1 MNGFCSDFMIFSG
14 QHKHS
19 NTSKPGANVTAE
31 NLSLND
37 AKAAL
42 EEVILA
48 DQQMAGDE
56 SAPRSQSRDS
66 DLTEKQVEQFRDRAQ
81 KQRARGKKDLA
92 RRHDGVASV
101 VKTVHIKERV
111 IGSAFQRYFAAIEN
125 GLSVIDRRA
134 EMFVTQNNVNQIA
147 EKIQEIIESVNSD
160 LVTLEASV
168 KVQLEVAG
176 SASDFVTP
184 GYTGDAAS
192 HEVQIRTKTALSAL
206 RLFERYDKVL
216 QGVQTLHWNDVVE
229 QKYIE
234 DVELQAK
241 QGFNKLFKFVSQTLR
256 GMRNKAVAAPATRGE
271 AANGA
276 ADKAEGAIAEAA

>member
-1 MNGFCSDFMIFSG
+1 M
-14 QHKHS
+14 
-19 NTSKPGANVTAE
+19 TAE

-42 EEVILA
+42 QEVIEA

-101 VKTVHIKERV
+101 VKTVQIKERV
-111 IGSAFQRYFAAIEN
+111 IGSAFQRFYAAIEN

-134 EMFVTQNNVNQIA
+134 EMFVTQNNVNKIADNIQQIID
-147 EKIQEIIESVNSD
+147 EVNKD
-160 LVTLEASV
+160 LVPLEEAV
-168 KVQLEVAG
+168 KTKLEVA
-176 SASDFVTP
+176 AAAADFVSP
-184 GYTGDAAS
+184 EYTGNAAS
-192 HEVQIRTKTALSAL
+192 HEVQVRTKTALSAL

-216 QGVQTLHWNDVVE
+216 QGVQTLHWNDHVE

-234 DVELQAK
+234 DIELQAK
-241 QGFNKLFKFVSQTLR
+241 QGFNKLYRFVSSTLR
-256 GMRNKAVAAPATRGE
+256 GMRNKAVAVPANRGE